1 MKNRMIL
8 IYARIQV
15 WSDIISSVCILSDI
29 TILVASYYDYS
40 EVIENDCFQIQV
52 TNLKK
57 KNNISFWAIVS
68 DTLVNIFLRN

>member
-1 MKNRMIL
+1 MKNRRMIL

-15 WSDIISSVCILSDI
+15 WSGIISSVCILSDM

-40 EVIENDCFQIQV
+40 KVIENDCFQIQV

-57 KNNISFWAIVS
+57 KKKNKPYLFGLLSQIQ
-68 DTLVNIFLRN
+68 L